1 VTGLQ
6 MAVLHLPTGHVVGA
20 MTAGG
25 QVPTVAQST
34 GGEHVAVRIP
44 GGQTV
49 RVPAELLTATAVPAD
64 PDVLI
69 RPTHYAVTKTVPPV
83 AWAGAPKAKADVA
96 SKAGREVLS
105 IWDGGT
111 QPEIA
116 RETLST
122 TGVAPAGAPPGAT
135 HRLLAVAG
143 EPLMYET

>member
-1 VTGLQ
+1 VTELQ

-25 QVPTVAQST
+25 QVPTVAQAT
-34 GGEHVAVRIP
+34 GGEHLAVRIP
-44 GGQTV
+44 GGQIV

-64 PDVLI
+64 VDVLI
-69 RPTHYAVTKTVPPV
+69 RPTHYAATKAVPPV
-83 AWAGAPKAKADVA
+83 AWAGAPKAKAAVA

-122 TGVAPAGAPPGAT
+122 TGTAPLGAPPGAT